1 MKKIIYA
8 ILSTNQSH
16 TEISDL
22 VNDIKGILDV
32 DIYTLSFNDI
42 SIAVSDFTP
51 SNDITNRELAIDFAR
66 VIEALSQ
73 HLTLLPVRFGTFIKS
88 DEMVHQLLTNH
99 YDSFFRNLQK
109 VENKCEF
116 GLKVLCDY
124 DTFSK
129 KISAKAAVAEEVQP
143 HEYFSTNTIHTN
155 YLLEKIKKNKLE
167 DSLFKHVE
175 QLIEDI
181 SGHLIQINP
190 DSKFKKMVT
199 SSILLDAVFLVKKNK
214 KDEFIQAIG
223 SFKQQHDD
231 LQFLLTGSWPPYS
244 FVDIVIK

>member
-8 ILSTNQSH
+8 IISTNQSH

-22 VNDIKGILDV
+22 VNGIKGILDV

-42 SIAVSDFTP
+42 SIAVSDFTLP
-51 SNDITNRELAIDFAR
+51 KDTTNRELAIDFAR

-73 HLTLLPVRFGTFIKS
+73 QVTLLPVRFGTFIKS

-129 KISAKAAVAEEVQP
+129 KISAKAAAVDVQP
-143 HEYFSTNTIHTN
+143 REYFSTNTIHTN

-167 DSLFKHVE
+167 DTLFKHVE

-181 SGHLIQINP
+181 SQHLTQINP

-223 SFKQQHDD
+223 AFKQQHDD

-244 FVDIVIK
+244 FVDIVIE

>member
-22 VNDIKGILDV
+22 VNGMKGILDA

-42 SIAVSDFTP
+42 SIAVSDFTL
-51 SNDITNRELAIDFAR
+51 SKDTTNRELAIDFAS
-66 VIEALSQ
+66 VIEELSQ
-73 HLTLLPVRFGTFIKS
+73 QVTLLPVRFGTFIKS
-88 DEMVHQLLTNH
+88 DEFVHQLLINH
-99 YDSFFRNLQK
+99 YDSFLRNLQK

-124 DTFSK
+124 ETFSK
-129 KISAKAAVAEEVQP
+129 KISAKAAAVDVQP
-143 HEYFSTNTIHTN
+143 REYFSTNTIHTN
-155 YLLEKIKKNKLE
+155 YLLEKIKINKLE
-167 DSLFKHVE
+167 DSLFKYVE

-181 SGHLIQINP
+181 SQHLTQINP

-199 SSILLDAVFLVKKNK
+199 NSILLDAVFLVKKNK
-214 KDEFIQAIG
+214 KDEFIQAI
-223 SFKQQHDD
+223 STFKQQHDD

-244 FVDIVIK
+244 FVDIVIE

>member
-8 ILSTNQSH
+8 ILSTNQSL

-22 VNDIKGILDV
+22 VNGMKGIMDANLYV
-32 DIYTLSFNDI
+32 LSFNDI

-51 SNDITNRELAIDFAR
+51 SKDITNRELAIDFAG

-73 HLTLLPVRFGTFIKS
+73 QVTLLPVRFGTFIKT
-88 DEMVHQLLTNH
+88 DEIVHQLLVNH
-99 YDSFFRNLQK
+99 YDSFLRNLQK

-124 DTFSK
+124 ETFST
-129 KISAKAAVAEEVQP
+129 KISARAAAVEVQP
-143 HEYFSTNTIHTN
+143 HEYFSTDTVHTN
-155 YLLEKIKKNKLE
+155 YLLEKIKTNKLE
-167 DSLFKHVE
+167 DSLFQYVD

-181 SGHLIQINP
+181 SQYLTQINP
-190 DSKFKKMVT
+190 DSKYKKMVT
-199 SSILLDAVFLVKKNK
+199 NSILLDAVFLVKKNK
-214 KDEFIQAIG
+214 KDEFIQAI
-223 SFKQQHDD
+223 STFKQQHDD

-244 FVDIVIK
+244 FVDIVIE

>member
-8 ILSTNQSH
+8 ILSTNQSL

-22 VNDIKGILDV
+22 VNGMKGIMDANLYV
-32 DIYTLSFNDI
+32 LSFNDI

-51 SNDITNRELAIDFAR
+51 SKDITNRELAIDFAG

-73 HLTLLPVRFGTFIKS
+73 QVTLLPVRFGTFIKT
-88 DEMVHQLLTNH
+88 DEIVHQLLVNH
-99 YDSFFRNLQK
+99 YDSFLRNLQK

-124 DTFSK
+124 ETFST
-129 KISAKAAVAEEVQP
+129 KISAQAAAVEVQP
-143 HEYFSTNTIHTN
+143 REYFSTDTVHTN
-155 YLLEKIKKNKLE
+155 YLLEKIKINKLE
-167 DSLFKHVE
+167 DSLFQYVD

-181 SGHLIQINP
+181 SQYLTQINP
-190 DSKFKKMVT
+190 DSKYKKMVT
-199 SSILLDAVFLVKKNK
+199 NSILLDAVFLVKKNK
-214 KDEFIQAIG
+214 KDEFIQAI
-223 SFKQQHDD
+223 STFKQQHDD

-244 FVDIVIK
+244 FVDIVIE